1 VSTTLEPTS
10 AALAALR
17 AAIDGQLYTPD
28 DEGYDTARRAWN
40 LVVDQRP
47 AAVVLP
53 TSARDVAE
61 TVAAAATAGL
71 RVTAQATGHNV
82 GTTGDLTDTVLLQMS
97 AMHAVRI
104 DAERRVAHVE
114 AGAVWEQVVEPA
126 AAHGLVALHG
136 SSPDVGVVGYCL
148 GGGLGWLS
156 RRHGLAA
163 HHVVAAEV
171 VTADGRQVRVTAE
184 DQPDLL
190 WALKGGGGSFAVV
203 TALEIRLFPVDQVTA
218 GWLIWPWEESH
229 RVLSAWSAWCEDLPE
244 SVTSI
249 ARLLQLPP
257 LPVIPEPL
265 RGRRL
270 VVVEVAML
278 HEGPDPEE
286 VIAPL
291 RALTPEIDTVQAMP
305 PIGLMRLHQ
314 DPEGPTPGLGD
325 HVMLDG
331 LPEEAIA
338 ELLAAAGPGS
348 DSPLLAVELRQLGG
362 ALARPVADAA
372 LPALD
377 GRFLLFA
384 LGLPM
389 DPAQGAAIMA
399 AASGLVARM
408 APWGRGR
415 RYLNFAELPAEG
427 EALFAAEDHE
437 RLVRTRDAHDPQR
450 RLRANHPVG

>member
-40 LVVDQRP
+40 LVVDQHP

-61 TVAAAATAGL
+61 TVRAAAAAGL
-71 RVTAQATGHNV
+71 RVTVQTTGHNV
-82 GTTGDLTDTVLLQMS
+82 GTTGDLRDTVLVRTS
-97 AMHAVRI
+97 AMHGVRI
-104 DAERRVAHVE
+104 DPDRRVAHVE
-114 AGAVWEQVVEPA
+114 AGALWEQVVEPA

-148 GGGLGWLS
+148 GGGIGWLA

-171 VTADGRQVRVTAE
+171 VTADGRIVRVTAE
-184 DQPDLL
+184 DEPDLL
-190 WALKGGGGSFAVV
+190 WALKGGGGNVAVV
-203 TALEIRLFPVDQVTA
+203 TALEIRLFPLDQVTA
-218 GWLIWPWEESH
+218 GWLIWPWEDSH
-229 RVLSAWSAWCEDLPE
+229 RVLSAWTAWCEDAPE

-270 VVVEVAML
+270 VVIELAVL
-278 HEGPDPEE
+278 HDGPDPEA

-291 RALTPEIDTVQAMP
+291 RALAPEIDTVQVMP

-314 DPEGPTPGLGD
+314 DPEGPTPGLSD
-325 HVMLDG
+325 SVMLDG
-331 LPEEAIA
+331 LPEEALR

-362 ALARPVADAA
+362 ALARPVPGAA
-372 LPALD
+372 LSELD
-377 GRFLLFA
+377 GRFVLFA

-389 DPAQGAAIMA
+389 DPDQGAAIMA

-415 RYLNFAELPAEG
+415 RYMNFTEVPVDAGEFFAEGA
-427 EALFAAEDHE
+427 HR
-437 RLVRTRDAHDPQR
+437 RLRAVRDAHDPER
-450 RLRANHPVG
+450 RLQANHAVG